1 MEWKEYHIA
10 KKQESDGG
18 ASEEK
23 VSFGKKLRSTLK
35 AGDLQGGAASLGIK
49 IGGLFPGADKEKKSQ
64 AFSVSN
70 PMVPSGGGSTNTTPT
85 KQAKVMSPQQTQPK
99 MLSGNLHIGNGI
111 MGAYTEKYFV
121 IRTTDHS
128 LKFYKPDR
136 LTGEVLGSF
145 DLKQTSKVD
154 FEEKNGKKDTQKFIL
169 VVAGQIVKMRA
180 ESAEEANKWV
190 NGLNEW
196 VTYFKETV

>member
-1 MEWKEYHIA
+1 MEWKECHIA
-10 KKQESDGG
+10 KKQESNGG

-23 VSFGKKLRSTLK
+23 GGFGKKLRSTLK
-35 AGDLQGGAASLGIK
+35 ASDFQAGAASLGIK
-49 IGGLFPGADKEKKSQ
+49 IGGLFPGAEKDKNQ
-64 AFSVSN
+64 AVVVAN
-70 PMVPSGGGSTNTTPT
+70 PVVPSGGGSTKTTPT

-99 MLSGNLHIGNGI
+99 MLSGNLHIANGI

-145 DLKQTSKVD
+145 DLKETSKVE
-154 FEEKNGKKDTQKFIL
+154 FEEKNGKKDTQKFVL
-169 VVAGQIVKMRA
+169 VVAGQAVKIRA
-180 ESAEEANKWV
+180 ESPEEANKWV

-196 VTYFKETV
+196 VSYFKETA